1 MTAVALETTPRPRH
15 NRIEPSPEPL
25 EQLSILDAQHPG
37 NLYKYKIKKYPYQWV
52 MRSCRMPLP
61 VGKPMAQQSMRSICY

>member
-25 EQLSILDAQHPG
+25 EQLSILDEDHPG

-52 MRSCRMPLP
+52 VRSCRIPLR
-61 VGKPMAQQSMRSICY
+61 VGKAMAQESGRSICY